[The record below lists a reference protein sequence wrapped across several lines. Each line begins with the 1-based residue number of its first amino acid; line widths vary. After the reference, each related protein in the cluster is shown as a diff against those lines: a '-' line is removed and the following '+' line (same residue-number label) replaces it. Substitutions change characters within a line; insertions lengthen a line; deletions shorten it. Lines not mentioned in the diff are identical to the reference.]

1 MQFVNVPGGD
11 RVCLSKEDAIAMIA
25 PGESVHVVSNVGN
38 IFIGA
43 DWLRADVIAQ
53 IYECVPEE
61 AGPIATAEGYGL
73 VIYVDG
79 APYFVKTVK
88 QEDRGQAS

>member
-1 MQFVNVPGGD
+1 MQFVNVPGSD

-43 DWLRADVIAQ
+43 DWLRTDVIAQ
-53 IYECVPEE
+53 IYECVPEL
-61 AGPIATAEGYGL
+61 AGPIATADGYGL
-73 VIYVDG
+73 VIYVHG
-79 APYFVKTVK
+79 APYFVKTAK
-88 QEDRGQAS
+88 QEDRGQVS